1 MAENCRV
8 AELQTITSVHMY
20 GQKSVLY
27 ILTAFLF
34 SVRKN
39 NVVRLS
45 ETSEKIDRTKQPYER
60 YVAF

>member
-20 GQKSVLY
+20 KKIRALH
-27 ILTAFLF
+27 TNCF
-34 SVRKN
+34 SFFRSKKK